1 MGWTGPV
8 LQGDW
13 EAKVMARGRF
23 SVGAQQCQQ
32 DLPGLSGAMRV
43 SASGCVALGKLEK
56 LAEL

>member
-1 MGWTGPV
+1 
-8 LQGDW
+8 
-13 EAKVMARGRF
+13 MARGRF